1 MARETRFWHLTTRW
15 NDEVS
20 HDCPL
25 SEYPRPQFMRPGW
38 LCLNGMWSYGVFPE
52 DQTPERLT
60 EKILVPFS
68 PETALSGASRGPKAN
83 ERAWYSRRFRLPAG
97 FMKDRLLLNFGAV
110 DQLCEIFINGRSA
123 GYHEGGYTPFTLDIT
138 PLVDVNGENTV
149 TVAVS
154 DRTAN
159 GAAAYGK
166 QSETP
171 GTIWYTAQ
179 SGIWQTVWL
188 ESVPEKYI
196 SSIRITPVPE
206 KRKVVLQLPD
216 ACEGDMFAIL
226 AEGKKL
232 HVGHFDADGHAEVT
246 LENCVLWSPE
256 QPFLYDLIL
265 KRGRDLI
272 KCYFAMRSIKAENGR
287 LYLNGEPIFLTGL
300 LDQGY
305 WPESLY
311 TPPTDAAM
319 IFDIETAKGM
329 GFNVLRKHM
338 KVEPLRWYYHC
349 DRLGMLVWQDFPN
362 GGNPYSFLWTAALP
376 SFLGLQLSD
385 AKAARFGRREER
397 GRRQFLREAEDIV
410 STLYNSPSV
419 ICWTLFHEGWG
430 QFGADALTKTVR
442 RWDGTRLID
451 QASGWHDQHGG
462 DFCSRH
468 TYFLKPRVRRDKR
481 VQALT
486 EFGGYNLKV
495 AGHTY
500 TAKEM
505 GYKKMKNRTELAVE
519 LEKLYRSQILPLKAK
534 GLCACIY
541 TQLTDVESEMNGLLT
556 WDRDIVKVDA
566 ARMQAL
572 NALLKAPVSPER
584 SK

>member
-1 MARETRFWHLTTRW
+1 MAKETRFWHLTTRW
-15 NDEVS
+15 SEDVS
-20 HDCPL
+20 RECPL
-25 SEYPRPQFMRPGW
+25 SEYPRPQFKRPDW
-38 LCLNGMWSYGVFPE
+38 LCLNGSWSYGVFPE
-52 DQTPERLT
+52 NETPERLT

-83 ERAWYSRRFRLPAG
+83 ERAWYSRSFRLPAG
-97 FMKDRLLLNFGAV
+97 FMKDKLLLNFGAV

-123 GYHEGGYTPFTLDIT
+123 GYHEGGYTPFSLDIT
-138 PLVDVNGENTV
+138 TMVDADEENIL

-154 DRTAN
+154 DRTSR
-159 GAAAYGK
+159 GAATYGK

-171 GTIWYTAQ
+171 KTIWYTAQ

-196 SSIRITPVPE
+196 PSVRITPIPE
-206 KRKVVLQLPD
+206 KRKVILQLPD
-216 ACEGDMFAIL
+216 ACKGDMYAIL
-226 AEGKKL
+226 AEGRRL
-232 HVGHFDADGHAEVT
+232 HMGRFDADGHAEVT
-246 LENCVLWSPE
+246 LSDCILWTPE
-256 QPFLYDLIL
+256 RPFLYDLIL
-265 KRGRDLI
+265 KRGQDI
-272 KCYFAMRSIKAENGR
+272 VKCYFAMRSIRAEGGR
-287 LYLNGEPIFLTGL
+287 LYLNGEPVFLTGL

-319 IFDIETAKGM
+319 IFDIKTAKNM
-329 GFNVLRKHM
+329 GFNVLRKHV

-362 GGNPYSFLWTAALP
+362 GGTPYPFLWTAALP
-376 SFLGLQLSD
+376 SLGLHLSD
-385 AKAARFGRREER
+385 NKCTRFGRREGR

-419 ICWTLFHEGWG
+419 ICWTLFNEGWG
-430 QFGADALTKTVR
+430 QFGTEGLTKVMRT
-442 RWDGTRLID
+442 WDGTRLID

-468 TYFLKPRVRRDKR
+468 AYLLRPFFRHDDR

-486 EFGGYNLKV
+486 EFGGYHLKV

-500 TAKEM
+500 TSKAM
-505 GYKKMKNRTELAVE
+505 GYKKMNNRSDLAVE
-519 LEKLYRSQILPLKAK
+519 LEKLYRTQILPMKTT

-556 WDRDIVKVDA
+556 WDRDILKVDA

-572 NALLKAPVSPER
+572 NALLKAPIAAER
-584 SK
+584 IRK